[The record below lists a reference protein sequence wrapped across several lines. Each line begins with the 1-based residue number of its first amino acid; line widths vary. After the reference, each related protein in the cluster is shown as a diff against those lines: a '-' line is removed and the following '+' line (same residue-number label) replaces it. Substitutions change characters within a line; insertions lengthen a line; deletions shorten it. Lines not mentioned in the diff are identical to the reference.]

1 MFKFRLGFGLIL
13 GLVGMGLLGNG
24 LYMGGKAKLA
34 QILLDRAWTKT
45 VTTGDVYLPWSWMD
59 AHPVAR
65 LKIQGDARAHIVLN
79 TDSGQAL
86 AFGPAVIGGTENT
99 DLLGIAAHK
108 NTQFQTLKTLKLG
121 ETITLERP
129 KGDVLTYQ
137 VTHTEILDSRKNGI
151 PIEAK
156 AQTPSRLA
164 LVTCYPFNAA
174 SFNGPMRYVVY
185 AKRIEA
191 VQKKSRLQDV

>member
-1 MFKFRLGFGLIL
+1 MDS
-13 GLVGMGLLGNG
+13 
-24 LYMGGKAKLA
+24 KAKLA
-34 QILLDRAWTKT
+34 QSLLDQAWTKT
-45 VTTGDVYLPWSWMD
+45 TLSGDVHLPWAWMD

-65 LKIQGDARAHIVLN
+65 LKIQGDERSHIVLN

-108 NTQFQTLKTLKLG
+108 NTQFQSLETLKIG
-121 ETITLERP
+121 EVITLERP
-129 KGDVLTYQ
+129 KGETLKYQ
-137 VTHTEILDSRKNGI
+137 VTHTEIVDSRKEGL

-156 AQTPSRLA
+156 ANTPSRLA
-164 LVTCYPFNAA
+164 LVTCYPFDAV

-185 AKRIEA
+185 AKR
-191 VQKKSRLQDV
+191 V

>member
-1 MFKFRLGFGLIL
+1 MFRRSRLGFGIIL
-13 GLVGMGLLGNG
+13 CFCGIALLGNG
-24 LYMGGKAKLA
+24 VYMGAKAKLA
-34 QILLDRAWTKT
+34 QSLLDRAWTKT
-45 VTTGDVYLPWSWMD
+45 AITGDVYLPWSWMD

-65 LKIQGDARAHIVLN
+65 LNIQGDKRSHIVLN

-121 ETITLERP
+121 ETITLEQP
-129 KGDVLTYQ
+129 KGDVLIYQ
-137 VTHTEILDSRKNGI
+137 VTHTEILDSRSDGI
-151 PIEAK
+151 PIEVK

-164 LVTCYPFNAA
+164 LVTCYPFDAV

-185 AKRIEA
+185 AERI
-191 VQKKSRLQDV
+191 VT

>member
-1 MFKFRLGFGLIL
+1 
-13 GLVGMGLLGNG
+13 
-24 LYMGGKAKLA
+24 MGGKAKLA
-34 QILLDRAWTKT
+34 QSLLDRAWTKT
-45 VTTGDVYLPWSWMD
+45 ANTGDVHFPWSWMD

-65 LKIQGDARAHIVLN
+65 LKIQGDERAHIVLN

-108 NTQFQTLKTLKLG
+108 NTQFQSLNSLKIG

-129 KGDVLTYQ
+129 KGETITYQ
-137 VTHTEILDSRKNGI
+137 VTHTEIVDSRKEGL
-151 PIEAK
+151 PIKAK
-156 AQTPSRLA
+156 ANTPSRLA
-164 LVTCYPFNAA
+164 LVTCYPFDAV

-185 AKRIEA
+185 AMRIKA
-191 VQKKSRLQDV
+191 

>member
-1 MFKFRLGFGLIL
+1 
-13 GLVGMGLLGNG
+13 MGA
-24 LYMGGKAKLA
+24 KAKLA
-34 QILLDRAWTKT
+34 QSLLDRAWTKT
-45 VTTGDVYLPWSWMD
+45 AITGDVYLPWSWMD

-65 LKIQGDARAHIVLN
+65 LNIQGDKRSHIVLN

-121 ETITLERP
+121 ETITLEQP
-129 KGDVLTYQ
+129 KGDVLIYQ
-137 VTHTEILDSRKNGI
+137 VTHTEILDSRSDGI
-151 PIEAK
+151 PIEVK

-164 LVTCYPFNAA
+164 LVTCYPFDAV

-185 AKRIEA
+185 AERI
-191 VQKKSRLQDV
+191 VT